1 LYTGD
6 EACLFFVPGFLTVS
20 MSRSRVFLGG
30 LVSTSARLRFP
41 GCHSGCTTAIMPVEH
56 FATTGTNDLRAR
68 NLPGL
73 LANEEMAKT
82 VEPGALQTRYSEQAF
97 EAVLLAGTRAQR
109 IPSCAQSICSQK
121 AGYICA
127 DHPVIYFS
135 LAARRRTIHS
145 E

>member
-1 LYTGD
+1 MTSLRPR
-6 EACLFFVPGFLTVS
+6 FFTVS

-41 GCHSGCTTAIMPVEH
+41 GCPSECNTISMPVEGI
-56 FATTGTNDLRAR
+56 ATIGTT